1 MKAFLTNITISYS
14 FSGRPRDDGS
24 TYKKYDINNS
34 SSLMRIWHYF
44 VSNGRTLKFTD
55 IIISLP
61 LIPLVCAS
69 ILGGNIE

>member
-34 SSLMRIWHYF
+34 SSLMKKWHYL
-44 VSNGRTLKFTD
+44 NGWTLKFTD

-61 LIPLVCAS
+61 LTPLVCAL